1 MRNVREG
8 VVADTRFELPD
19 ALCQSRFAR
28 LPLYDAA
35 CLMRLR
41 WQVFHQHLTDS
52 CYLLYMEVGQMT
64 KAQAAEIHA
73 NWHQQG
79 EPPICVHRKIDLERS
94 EDGYMTGNYRCTA
107 CGDSVA
113 R

>member
-1 MRNVREG
+1 
-8 VVADTRFELPD
+8 
-19 ALCQSRFAR
+19 
-28 LPLYDAA
+28 
-35 CLMRLR
+35 
-41 WQVFHQHLTDS
+41 
-52 CYLLYMEVGQMT
+52 MT
-64 KAQAAEIHA
+64 KAQAAEVHA

-94 EDGYMTGNYRCTA
+94 EDGYMTGNYRCSA